1 MISNLAL
8 KITTVVDFYWLSWCN
23 LFWLGQLWG
32 EGCTEFLWYLMPV
45 IISFFLF
52 LYRLFLTACSI
63 YSHCHALRNRVFFW
77 KILFLFLTF
86 FVCVWFCFFG
96 QVFFFNFTTRL
107 FFFFNDFR
115 MWRLDPI
122 CDTWLVFKKKRI
134 YNNFIFITNLNF
146 FLLLK

>member
-8 KITTVVDFYWLSWCN
+8 KITTVLDFYWLSWCN

-86 FVCVWFCFFG
+86 FCVCVILFFWSSI
-96 QVFFFNFTTRL
+96 FFL
-107 FFFFNDFR
+107 FYYKIVFFFNDFR

-122 CDTWLVFKKKRI
+122 CDTWLVFEKK
-134 YNNFIFITNLNF
+134 
-146 FLLLK
+146 